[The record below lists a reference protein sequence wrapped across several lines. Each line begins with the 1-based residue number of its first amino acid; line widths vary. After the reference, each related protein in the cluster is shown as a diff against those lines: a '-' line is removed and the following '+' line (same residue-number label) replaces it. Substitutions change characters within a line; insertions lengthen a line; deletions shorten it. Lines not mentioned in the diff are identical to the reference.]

1 MFTNEKFKKL
11 HRILTSKI
19 SKVSKRFSLNMKIKK
34 ARENTYNKKN
44 YINSKNSKI
53 NNKNKSKTQSKINRY
68 KSKKITD
75 KTFQNN
81 ISFLSEIK
89 QSNENFNE
97 SFASYLT
104 DNNFLHK
111 NKIKNVTIIKNTTR
125 ELYDKSLLYHIM
137 KYFISKSKNKSITF
151 DHLHYMFMPMVNY
164 INNSKKNSSKNN
176 SNEKRKYINY
186 DDDNFNITFG
196 KKTNS
201 NIEYSETKNNYINNE
216 KNGKQIKNMNVM
228 NNQIFNNNF
237 IFNINNYKSNIK
249 LSKSNGFKNIIN
261 EENTP
266 SFHYENKEKE
276 KKNSNHKNQQKK
288 RNLTKNY
295 INIEE
300 LKLNNHILQ
309 NLVHKKKAME
319 NSKNKLNEKM
329 KNKNSQTPRIKSLN
343 KKINFINVINNK
355 AKNKYNKSKDIN
367 HK

>member
-53 NNKNKSKTQSKINRY
+53 NNKNKSNTQSKINRY

-125 ELYDKSLLYHIM
+125 ELYDKSLLLC
-137 KYFISKSKNKSITF
+137 K
-151 DHLHYMFMPMVNY
+151 
-164 INNSKKNSSKNN
+164 
-176 SNEKRKYINY
+176 
-186 DDDNFNITFG
+186 
-196 KKTNS
+196 
-201 NIEYSETKNNYINNE
+201 
-216 KNGKQIKNMNVM
+216 
-228 NNQIFNNNF
+228 
-237 IFNINNYKSNIK
+237 
-249 LSKSNGFKNIIN
+249 
-261 EENTP
+261 
-266 SFHYENKEKE
+266 
-276 KKNSNHKNQQKK
+276 KK
-288 RNLTKNY
+288 RL
-295 INIEE
+295 I
-300 LKLNNHILQ
+300 H
-309 NLVHKKKAME
+309 LV
-319 NSKNKLNEKM
+319 
-329 KNKNSQTPRIKSLN
+329 
-343 KKINFINVINNK
+343 
-355 AKNKYNKSKDIN
+355 
-367 HK
+367 